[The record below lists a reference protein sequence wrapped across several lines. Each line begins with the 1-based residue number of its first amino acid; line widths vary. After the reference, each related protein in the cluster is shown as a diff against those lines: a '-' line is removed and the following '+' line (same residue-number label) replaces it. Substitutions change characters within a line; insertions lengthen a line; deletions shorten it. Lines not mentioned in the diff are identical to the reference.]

1 MWPQLAQM
9 NPQQLQQ
16 LMLQHFMQQQ
26 GAGAGSPT
34 GMPAGANPL
43 MQGGQGAMNPQ
54 LMALLPYLMRQQS
67 AGAGQGA
74 PGQQQMNPQLMQM
87 LMQHYMGG
95 QGQGVPVQ

>member
-16 LMLQHFMQQQ
+16 LMLQHFMQQ

-43 MQGGQGAMNPQ
+43 MQAGQGAMNPQ

-74 PGQQQMNPQLMQM
+74 GQMNPQLMQM

>member
-26 GAGAGSPT
+26 GAGGASGVPGA
-34 GMPAGANPL
+34 GMPAAANPL

-74 PGQQQMNPQLMQM
+74 GQMNPQLMQM
-87 LMQHYMGG
+87 LMQHYMGA